1 MDQIGYKTVME
12 DSDGQLFLNF
22 TTAELN
28 QMGWDIG
35 DELLW
40 EINDDQTATITK
52 KD

>member
-1 MDQIGYKTVME
+1 MDQVTLIE
-12 DSDGQLFLNF
+12 DSDGQLMLPF
-22 TTAELN
+22 TENILN

-40 EINDDQTATITK
+40 EIKENDTVTITK

>member
-1 MDQIGYKTVME
+1 MDQVTILE
-12 DSDGQLFLNF
+12 DSDGQLVLPFSP
-22 TTAELN
+22 ELIN

-40 EINDDQTATITK
+40 EVNDNETVTITK